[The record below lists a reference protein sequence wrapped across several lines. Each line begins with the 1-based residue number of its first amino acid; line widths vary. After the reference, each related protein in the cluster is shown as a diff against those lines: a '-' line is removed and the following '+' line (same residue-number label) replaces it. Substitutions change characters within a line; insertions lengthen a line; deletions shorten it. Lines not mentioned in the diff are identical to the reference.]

1 MGILKEFKEFAMK
14 GNVIDLA
21 VGVVIGGAFQ
31 SIVTSLVNDVIMPVV
46 AGLTG
51 SVDYQTW
58 TVEIGDIVLR
68 TGSLLT
74 AIINFLIV
82 AFVIF
87 MSIKGI
93 NSFNRRLEEAAKKV
107 RGEKEKEDESEPDT
121 KMCPYCLTEVK
132 YRAIRCPHCTSE
144 LEEVK
149 TKTKSKS
156 KA

>member
-1 MGILKEFKEFAMK
+1 MKIFKEFKEFAMK

-31 SIVTSLVNDVIMPVV
+31 AIVTSLVNDVIMPVV

-58 TVEIGDIVLR
+58 TVKLGNVVLR

-74 AIINFLIV
+74 AVINFLIV

-87 MSIKGI
+87 MAIKGI
-93 NSFNRRLEEAAKKV
+93 NSFNKKLEDAAKLV
-107 RGEKEKEDESEPDT
+107 RGDKDNKEDEETEPET

-132 YRAIRCPHCTSE
+132 YRAVRCPNCTSDLTE
-144 LEEVK
+144 IK
-149 TKTKSKS
+149 TENKK
-156 KA
+156 